1 MLPRKYQRNTE
12 RMSLLTSGCEFVMR
26 AVSDSCCTT
35 NNLSDQSLQ
44 GGLNNFL
51 KENSVWWG
59 FTCYQNKPRY
69 LREAVF
75 FYFKKRGGRVQKC
88 QTKSNRMTG
97 FKNTFLVQMFL
108 ESACHIWFPARHSCI
123 IADIVGILDEWY
135 HKRNVNKSGVMD
147 CQAYE
152 RTLRC

>member
-1 MLPRKYQRNTE
+1 
-12 RMSLLTSGCEFVMR
+12 MSLLTSGCEFVMH

-75 FYFKKRGGRVQKC
+75 FYLKKGGAEYR
-88 QTKSNRMTG
+88 
-97 FKNTFLVQMFL
+97 
-108 ESACHIWFPARHSCI
+108 SAKPKVIGWLGLKIHF
-123 IADIVGILDEWY
+123 
-135 HKRNVNKSGVMD
+135 
-147 CQAYE
+147 
-152 RTLRC
+152 